1 MLSAGIASYLYHN
14 EFIKHPLF
22 IKRDFSIFL
31 QTFCMT
37 RNSKKIVSSQE
48 TSDDSVKHSKH
59 EQILTSKCSNNVFE
73 CISPLSNSSDSD
85 SSTCYS
91 TEVIN
96 DPGGSDVNGNE
107 YNCPFTSWLPDI
119 NLPVFKK

>member
-1 MLSAGIASYLYHN
+1 
-14 EFIKHPLF
+14 
-22 IKRDFSIFL
+22 
-31 QTFCMT
+31 MT

-48 TSDDSVKHSKH
+48 TSDDSVRHSKK
-59 EQILTSKCSNNVFE
+59 EELLTGKCSNNNVE

-96 DPGGSDVNGNE
+96 DPGGSDINGYE
-107 YNCPFTSWLPDI
+107 YKCPFTSWLPDI
-119 NLPVFKK
+119 NLSVFKK